1 MALPPSAL
9 ATLGERPF
17 GVYVHV
23 PWCSSRC
30 GYCDFNTYVPGHIS
44 DATPRQFVDD
54 ATAEIVYARRAI
66 SDSLTRPVDTVFFG
80 GGTPTLLPAE
90 QLGFVLQ
97 EIRESFGFAEDA
109 EITTEANPETLSP
122 EYLEA
127 LRKAGFNR
135 LSLGMQS
142 AVPEVLA
149 TLDRVHTPGRALEAV
164 QWAREAGFEEISVDL
179 IYGAPGETLGQ
190 WQQTVEAALSVNTS
204 HISAYSLIVE
214 PGTRMARQ
222 VASGELVA
230 QSEDDLAEFYTLADS
245 RFVAAGLDWYEVSN
259 WAKPGSEAKHN
270 LGYWRGDNWWGV
282 GPGAHSH
289 IGGVRWWNVKHPG
302 TYANR
307 LRRGEAPLA
316 DLEELTPENQLVELL
331 MLGIRTREGVR
342 VADLT
347 ELGFDIT
354 SREIQALES
363 EGLVTISEI
372 PEGRIWVPES
382 HRLLADWVVRRMI
395 NG

>member
-1 MALPPSAL
+1 
-9 ATLGERPF
+9 
-17 GVYVHV
+17 
-23 PWCSSRC
+23 
-30 GYCDFNTYVPGHIS
+30 
-44 DATPRQFVDD
+44 
-54 ATAEIVYARRAI
+54 
-66 SDSLTRPVDTVFFG
+66 
-80 GGTPTLLPAE
+80 
-90 QLGFVLQ
+90 
-97 EIRESFGFAEDA
+97 
-109 EITTEANPETLSP
+109 
-122 EYLEA
+122 
-127 LRKAGFNR
+127 
-135 LSLGMQS
+135 
-142 AVPEVLA
+142 
-149 TLDRVHTPGRALEAV
+149 
-164 QWAREAGFEEISVDL
+164 
-179 IYGAPGETLGQ
+179 
-190 WQQTVEAALSVNTS
+190 
-204 HISAYSLIVE
+204 
-214 PGTRMARQ
+214 MARQ
-222 VASGELVA
+222 VASGELIA

-302 TYANR
+302 TYANK

-331 MLGIRTREGVR
+331 MLGMRTREGVR

-354 SREIQALES
+354 SREIQTLES

-382 HRLLADWVVRRMI
+382 RRLLADWVVRRMI